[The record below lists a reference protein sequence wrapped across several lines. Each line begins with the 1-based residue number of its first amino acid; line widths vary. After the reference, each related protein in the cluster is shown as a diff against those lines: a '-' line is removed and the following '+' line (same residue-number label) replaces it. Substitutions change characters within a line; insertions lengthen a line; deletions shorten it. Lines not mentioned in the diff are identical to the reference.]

1 MNGRYLISL
10 PERSLRAVAAGL
22 GGFFYEVTVV
32 ALPFWLRRTRIYRA
46 IVQGLLRITI
56 ELIGGA
62 AGILPPDD
70 MDVQEL
76 ATRKAAGTGI
86 EFIGLLTIGWS
97 PLWLFALTADLTGGT
112 RTYLEAL
119 VSELRK
125 VGLLSSDGDISTVE
139 ELLDVLEESS
149 GLVAETIDV
158 PPLNVDDMR
167 NSWQEL
173 RQKTGDLPDA
183 ERLAN
188 TYAQLRQTADREE
201 SSLWSLSSLMAT
213 SAARAGIQVGKV
225 HIFDYYDVSLRSI
238 AAEGLAAYM
247 LRVTRPYR
255 GVALSHFDPGRM
267 TYTERLL
274 RSPNRS
280 SSR

>member
-1 MNGRYLISL
+1 M
-10 PERSLRAVAAGL
+10 RAVATGL
-22 GGFFYEVTVV
+22 GGFFYEVTILI
-32 ALPFWLRRTRIYRA
+32 LPSWLRRTRIYKA

-56 ELIGGA
+56 ELVGGA

-70 MDVQEL
+70 MGVQEL
-76 ATRKAAGTGI
+76 ATRKAVGTGI
-86 EFIGLLTIGWS
+86 EFVGFLTMGWS

-112 RTYLEAL
+112 RTYLQAL
-119 VSELRK
+119 VSELRN
-125 VGLLSSDGDISTVE
+125 VGLLTPDSDIGTVE

-158 PPLNVDDMR
+158 PPLNIGDMR
-167 NSWQEL
+167 ISWQEL

-183 ERLAN
+183 ERLEN
-188 TYAQLRQTADREE
+188 TYAQLRQAAFREE
-201 SSLWSLSSLMAT
+201 SSLWSLSSLIAT

-255 GVALSHFDPGRM
+255 GVALSHFDPGRV

-274 RSPNRS
+274 RSLNRS
-280 SSR
+280 SVD

>member
-10 PERSLRAVAAGL
+10 TERALRAVAAGI
-22 GGFFYEVTVV
+22 GGFFYEVTVIV
-32 ALPFWLRRTRIYRA
+32 LPSWLRRTRIYRA
-46 IVQGLLRITI
+46 IVQGMLRITI

-70 MDVQEL
+70 MGVQEL

-86 EFIGLLTIGWS
+86 EFIGLLTMGWS

-112 RTYLEAL
+112 HTYLQEL

-125 VGLLSSDGDISTVE
+125 VGLLTADSDISTVE
-139 ELLDVLEESS
+139 ELLDVLEETS
-149 GLVAETIDV
+149 GLMAETIDV

-167 NSWQEL
+167 ESWQEL
-173 RQKTGDLPDA
+173 RQKKEDLPDA
-183 ERLAN
+183 DRLAN
-188 TYAQLRQTADREE
+188 IYVQLRQTATREE
-201 SSLWSLSSLMAT
+201 SSFWSISSLMAT

-225 HIFDYYDVSLRSI
+225 HIFDFYDVSLRTI

-247 LRVTRPYR
+247 LRVTGPYR
-255 GVALSHFDPGRM
+255 GVALSHFDPQRM
-267 TYTERLL
+267 TYTERLF
-274 RSPNRS
+274 
-280 SSR
+280 SRLDR